1 MNYSKQK
8 NTKRFN
14 FQVDRNSTAKKAGS
28 NTVTISTRPSSGQ
41 YSVSQTS
48 LTMTVKEAQAPNNF
62 LNETLSAE

>member
-1 MNYSKQK
+1 MNYSKKK

-28 NTVTISTRPSSGQ
+28 NTVTISTRPYDGQ

-48 LTMTVKEAQAPNNF
+48 LTLTVREAQALNNF
-62 LNETLSAE
+62 LNESLSAE

>member
-48 LTMTVKEAQAPNNF
+48 LTMTVKEAQALNNF

>member
-28 NTVTISTRPSSGQ
+28 NTVTISTRPSDGQ
-41 YSVSQTS
+41 YSVGQTS
-48 LTMTVKEAQAPNNF
+48 LIMTVREAQALNNF
-62 LNETLSAE
+62 LNDTLSAE